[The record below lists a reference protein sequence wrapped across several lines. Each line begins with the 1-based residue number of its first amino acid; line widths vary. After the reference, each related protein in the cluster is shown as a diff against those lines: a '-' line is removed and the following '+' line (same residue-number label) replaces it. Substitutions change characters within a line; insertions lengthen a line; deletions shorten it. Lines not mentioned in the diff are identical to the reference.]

1 MEEREFFWTF
11 EAMGTNIKLVHEVNA
26 MGRVVFCGDDQFMF
40 RLIFFQLFQSNIIQS
55 KHFYSADYTPF

>member
-11 EAMGTNIKLVHEVNA
+11 EAMGMNIELEHEVNA

-40 RLIFFQLFQSNIIQS
+40 RLIFFSTLSIQYNPI
-55 KHFYSADYTPF
+55 KTFL